1 MSPAYQA
8 GHFDGCL
15 DLQPASF
22 DDDYVNGYLAG
33 ANLAD
38 IYR

>member
-1 MSPAYQA
+1 MTPSYAA

-15 DLQPASF
+15 NLEPQSM
-22 DDDYVNGYLAG
+22 DDQYVDGFLAG
-33 ANLAD
+33 AALAD